1 MAEGRWFRLLDDKLD
16 DIPARIEQLK
26 TSYRQ
31 RTTIFF
37 VLIVVGLL
45 VIGWAGS
52 NDLIAIGC
60 FIAVT
65 SIVGVMALSTM
76 CHTQLC
82 LYRAITEMRQLTN
95 NPKTET

>member
-1 MAEGRWFRLLDDKLD
+1 MAEDRWFRLLDDKLD

-37 VLIVVGLL
+37 MLMAVGLL
-45 VIGWAGS
+45 VVGWAGS

-65 SIVGVMALSTM
+65 GIVGVMALSTM

-82 LYRAITEMRQLTN
+82 LYRAIREMRQLTS
-95 NPKTET
+95 NPKPEA